1 MQNNYLTITQL
12 SHYLKYK
19 FDNDLNLRE
28 VYLKG
33 EISNFKAHTR
43 GHYYFTLKDEGSRI
57 NAVMFASSA
66 TKLKFLP
73 MDGMKVLV
81 TGKVTV
87 YEATGGYQIYVSD
100 MLEDGVGNLYVAF
113 EQLKKK
119 LEQEGLFDEERK
131 KKIPRMPK
139 KIGIVTASTGAA
151 IRDILT
157 TLKRRY
163 PIVETILFP
172 ALVQGRD
179 AANDIAK
186 KIEIANNYDIDTLIV
201 GRGGGSIE
209 DLWPFNEEVVA
220 RAIYHSKVPVISAVG
235 HEVDFTIADFVADLR
250 APTPTAAAEL
260 AVVDINTISE
270 YLEKARNRSNLAI
283 HQLLEESKIQL
294 KHLQESYVLKR
305 PSNMYEVKEQKL
317 DILLDKLNTSMNV
330 IIERYQ
336 VRLFQ
341 SVNSYILNNPG
352 MLYLQKQEHF
362 KNLYQSLNKEMN
374 IYLTEYKTNLFKLE
388 NSYVLSNPEILY
400 QFKQQKLTNM
410 IEKLKVMN
418 PLNTLKRGYAI
429 VKKKDKVISDISKIK
444 ENDELLINLKNG
456 NIYTKVVKVSEE
468 NG

>member
-1 MQNNYLTITQL
+1 MDNNYITITQL
-12 SHYLKYK
+12 SRYLKYK
-19 FDNDLNLRE
+19 FDHDNNLNT

-57 NAVMFASSA
+57 NAVIFSSSVS
-66 TKLKFLP
+66 KMKFVP

-100 MLEDGVGNLYVAF
+100 MLEDGVGNLYIAY

-119 LEQEGLFDEERK
+119 LEMEGLFDDKHK

-157 TLKRRY
+157 TIKRRY

-172 ALVQGRD
+172 ALVQGKE
-179 AANDIAK
+179 AGVDIAR
-186 KIEIANNYDIDTLIV
+186 KIEIANTYDIDTLIV

-220 RAIYHSKVPVISAVG
+220 RAIFNSRVPVISAVG

-260 AVVDINTISE
+260 AVVDINTVLD
-270 YLEKARNRSNLAI
+270 YLMKARNRSYQSIMNRISNSRLKLDNL
-283 HQLLEESKIQL
+283 SD
-294 KHLQESYVLKR
+294 SYVLKK
-305 PSNMYEVKEQKL
+305 PSNIYEVKEQKL
-317 DILLDKLNTSMNV
+317 DILVDKLNSNINKV
-330 IIERYQ
+330 IERYN
-336 VRLFQ
+336 VRIFK
-341 SVNSYILNNPG
+341 STNSYVLNNPNI
-352 MLYLQKQEHF
+352 LIYPKETKF
-362 KNLYQSLNKEMN
+362 INLYKELNKNMEVRLN
-374 IYLTEYKTNLFKLE
+374 DYKVKLFSLE
-388 NSYVLSNPEILY
+388 NSYVLSNPDMLY
-400 QFKQQKLTNM
+400 KFREQKLVSL
-410 IEKLKVMN
+410 IEKLEVLN
-418 PLNTLKRGYAI
+418 PLNTLKRGYSI
-429 VKKKDKVISDISKIK
+429 VRSNNHVISDITKLK
-444 ENDELLINLKNG
+444 KNDELEVEFRDGKVIA
-456 NIYTKVVKVSEE
+456 KVVKV
-468 NG
+468 GDK